1 MAQDSDTAVP
11 PEIARLSFEEALGQL
26 EKIVSELETGDVP
39 LEKSIELYE
48 RGTHLKAHCEARLK
62 SAEAKVEK
70 ITLSSNG
77 APAGTEP
84 LDVD

>member
-1 MAQDSDTAVP
+1 MAQDTDNAVP

-26 EKIVSELETGDVP
+26 EKIVSELENGDVP

-77 APAGTEP
+77 TPAGTEP

>member
-1 MAQDSDTAVP
+1 MAQDTDTAVP

-26 EKIVSELETGDVP
+26 EKIVSELENGDVP